1 MCTVTAVLL
10 QGGACCSIGDA
21 PVLRVICNRDEARA
35 RADAIPPLRREF
47 ADRTAILPIDPLSQG
62 TWIGVN
68 DAGLVLCLLNA
79 SLQGPFLA
87 PSRPLRSRGDI
98 IPSLLDCD
106 SVAEIVARVDRVN
119 PHDFPPF
126 RLLAITRD
134 HLAVLA
140 SDHSTLRVQHA
151 QPMVD
156 PFFITSSSL
165 GDEIVEMP
173 RRKLFYEV
181 LRTAPDLEAAQSQ
194 FHTHQ
199 WPGRLHLSV
208 QMARADARTVSRTVV
223 EVASGYARM
232 TYHSVTDSPLAQNA
246 PRQDSSALAA
256 PMTLKL
262 CAAGAAA

>member
-10 QGGACCSIGDA
+10 HGGDCRSIGDA
-21 PVLRVICNRDEARA
+21 PVLRVICNRDEART

-79 SLQGPFLA
+79 SSMRPSVR
-87 PSRPLRSRGDI
+87 SRPLRSRGDI
-98 IPSLLDCD
+98 VPSLLDCD
-106 SVAEIVARVDRVN
+106 SVAEVVARADRIN
-119 PHDFPPF
+119 PLEFPPF

-134 HLAVLA
+134 QLAVLA
-140 SDHSTLRVQHA
+140 ADQSTLNVQYTR
-151 QPMVD
+151 PMAD

-173 RRKLFYEV
+173 RRQLFGDLV
-181 LRTAPDLEAAQSQ
+181 LTAPDLAAAQHT
-194 FHTHQ
+194 FHAHQ

-208 QMARADARTVSRTVV
+208 QMSRADARTVSRTVV
-223 EVASGYARM
+223 EVAGSYARM
-232 TYHSVTDSPLAQNA
+232 IYHSVPDGPLAPNA
-246 PRQDSSALAA
+246 PRQDSPGLAA